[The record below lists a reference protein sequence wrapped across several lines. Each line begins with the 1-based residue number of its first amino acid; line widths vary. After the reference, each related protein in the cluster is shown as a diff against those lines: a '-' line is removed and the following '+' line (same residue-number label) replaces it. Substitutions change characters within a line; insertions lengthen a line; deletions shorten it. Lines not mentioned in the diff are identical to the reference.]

1 MALAEHVTVSRRF
14 QRAIRIDLDFGNAD
28 ALEGFTCPQSSAEV
42 LRTMARHVASDG
54 QGAFT
59 WTGPYG
65 SGKSSLAIAF
75 SALLNGKASL
85 RESAASSLGEQ
96 TASAVWQAMPP
107 RAKGWRILPVVGR
120 RDRPAQ
126 VVGEAL
132 EACGFTTET
141 ASASWTETQVLH
153 SLQRVADEHPEA
165 SGGLMVLIDEM
176 GKFLESAAH
185 GGSDIYFFQQL
196 AEIASRSNN
205 RLIVVCILHQAFEE
219 YAQRLSREAGDEWAK
234 IQGRFV
240 DLAVNTRGDEQID
253 LLSRAIQ
260 SDRPTREP
268 SYEAQTVAEL
278 ARAYTSP
285 HLPVR
290 LEECWPLH
298 PIVACLLGP
307 ISRRRFGQNQRSIFG
322 FLNSS
327 EPTGFQDFLRSAD
340 ADERYTPDLLWD
352 YLRINL
358 EPSIMAS
365 PDAHRWASSV
375 DAVERCEALGGNEV
389 CVKVLKTIALVG
401 MFRERSGLAAST
413 KLLLVALPTHQA
425 TEVGAV
431 IERLKSWSLIIY
443 RRFDDSYSIF
453 EGSDFDIE
461 HATNRAVE
469 SMESPDFNRLEA
481 LAKLRPIVAKR
492 HYHGTGA
499 LRWFDVRIVPVA
511 EVEVAVETYVPL
523 DGAIG
528 AFFLAIP
535 TMGESEAECHARC
548 RRAASVESDWE
559 ITVGLAPVQ
568 RDVTTLVHELLAL
581 EQVRNDS
588 PELQGDGVARREIEG
603 RISYLQ
609 GYIEGA
615 LTKAFDTAHWYQR
628 GKHARA
634 FSPREL
640 NSLASD
646 LADDRFRASP
656 TLRNE
661 LLNRTKPSSNAVAA
675 QNALLRA
682 MVLHETEE
690 RLGIAGFPAEAGLY
704 ESLLAASRL
713 HRNTPDGWRFTI
725 PEPHD
730 DDPCRLFPAWDAARE
745 LLRDNMK
752 RTVPAS
758 EIYALWREWPYG
770 IKDGMLP
777 VLLVAFILSMRNEVV
792 LYRQGIFQ
800 PRMTDLDTDY
810 LAKDSKSIELRWMS
824 LSEESR
830 RLLSGLASVV
840 REMHPTQTL
849 VGLEPIDVARGLV
862 SLYDRSPMW
871 VKRTQRLSTNAKR
884 LRELFKKAN
893 DPTRFIFDDIP
904 DTLSGADDLTEG
916 DRLQQTMSSLIDGL
930 RELREAY
937 PSMLHRLRETLL
949 TELDV
954 PNTSG
959 AMLKE
964 LQARAENVRQLS
976 GDHRLEAFVIRLAG
990 FRGSD
995 EDMEG
1000 LASLATNKPV
1010 AQWVDPDFDR
1020 ATVELADLAQ
1030 RFKRLEAY
1038 AHVKGRP
1045 DKRHAIA
1052 LVVGNNGGSEPLQGY
1067 FDVTDH
1073 DMEGVA
1079 DLVLKMREVLA
1090 TSGQESRDVILA
1102 ALTELSAEYLNPA
1115 TGEDADAGSEQREL
1129 AS

>member
-1 MALAEHVTVSRRF
+1 MTLAEHVKVSRRF

-42 LRTMARHVASDG
+42 LQAMARHVAMDG

-65 SGKSSLAIAF
+65 SGKSSLAIAL
-75 SALLNGKASL
+75 SALLNGKPSL
-85 RESAASSLGEQ
+85 RESAAASIGEQ
-96 TASAVWQAMPP
+96 AASAIWQAMPLGT
-107 RAKGWRILPVVGR
+107 KGWRILPVVGR

-132 EACGFTTET
+132 EAWGFATKTGPAT
-141 ASASWTETQVLH
+141 WTEKQVLG
-153 SLQRVADEHPEA
+153 SLQRVANEHPRA
-165 SGGLMVLIDEM
+165 GGGLMVLIDEM

-185 GGSDIYFFQQL
+185 EGSDIYFFQQL

-205 RLIVVCILHQAFEE
+205 RLVVVCILHQAFEE

-234 IQGRFV
+234 IQGRFI
-240 DLAVNTRGDEQID
+240 DLAVNTRSDEQID
-253 LLSRAIQ
+253 LLSRAIE
-260 SDRPTREP
+260 SDRSPREP
-268 SYEAQTVAEL
+268 SWDTQKVAEL

-285 HLPVR
+285 LLPVR

-298 PIVACLLGP
+298 PIVTCLLGP

-327 EPTGFQDFLRSAD
+327 EPMGFQDFLRSAD
-340 ADERYTPDLLWD
+340 SDERYTPDLLWD
-352 YLRINL
+352 YLRLNL

-375 DAVERCEALGGNEV
+375 DAVERCEALGGDELAI
-389 CVKVLKTIALVG
+389 KVLKTIALVG
-401 MFRERSGLAAST
+401 MFRERSGLAASAE
-413 KLLLVALPTHQA
+413 LLMVALPAHKSP
-425 TEVGAV
+425 EVAAA
-431 IERLKSWSLIIY
+431 IARLKNWSLIIY
-443 RRFDDSYSIF
+443 RRFDDSYSVF

-461 HATNRAVE
+461 HAVNRAVE
-469 SMESPDFNRLEA
+469 SIGDLDFSRLEA

-492 HYHGTGA
+492 HYHRTGA
-499 LRWFDVRIVPVA
+499 LRWFDVRVVPMA
-511 EVEVAVETYVPL
+511 EVDVAVERYVPL

-535 TMGESEAECHARC
+535 TMGESETECHTRC
-548 RRAASVESDWE
+548 RRAAAVASDWE
-559 ITVGLAPVQ
+559 ITVGLPPV
-568 RDVTTLVHELLAL
+568 RWNVTTLVRELLAL
-581 EQVRNDS
+581 EQIRTDS

-603 RISYLQ
+603 RISHLQ

-615 LTKAFDTAHWYQR
+615 LVKAFDTAHWYER
-628 GKHARA
+628 GRPAKA
-634 FSPREL
+634 FSPKEL
-640 NSLASD
+640 NGLASE
-646 LADDRFRASP
+646 LADDRFPASP
-656 TLRNE
+656 NLLNE

-682 MVLHETEE
+682 MVLHEDER
-690 RLGIAGFPAEAGLY
+690 RLGIEGFPAEAGLY
-704 ESLLAASRL
+704 ESLLGASGL
-713 HRNTPDGWRFTI
+713 HRNTADGWRFAI
-725 PEPHD
+725 PEPQNTCH
-730 DDPCRLFPAWDAARE
+730 LFPAWDAARGF
-745 LLRDNMK
+745 LRENMH
-752 RTVPAS
+752 RTVTAS
-758 EIYALWREWPYG
+758 EIYAVWREAPYG
-770 IKDGMLP
+770 IKDGLLP
-777 VLLVAFILSMRNEVV
+777 VLLVAFILSMQSEVV

-810 LAKDSKSIELRWMS
+810 LAKDSTSIELRWMS

-830 RLLSGLASVV
+830 RLLSGMASIV
-840 REMHPTQTL
+840 REMHPAQTL

-862 SLYDRSPMW
+862 SIYDLLPMW

-893 DPTRFIFDDIP
+893 DPARFIFDDIP
-904 DTLSGADDLTEG
+904 DTLSGAGNFTEG
-916 DRLQQTMSSLIDGL
+916 DRLHQTMSMLMDGL
-930 RELREAY
+930 RELAEAY
-937 PSMLHRLRETLL
+937 PSMLHRLREVLL

-976 GDHRLEAFVIRLAG
+976 GDHRLEAFVIRLAV

-995 EDMEG
+995 EDMES

-1038 AHVKGRP
+1038 AHVKGRD

-1052 LVVGNNGGSEPLQGY
+1052 LVVGREGGSEPLQGY
-1067 FDVTDH
+1067 FDVTDR
-1073 DMEGVA
+1073 DKDGVA
-1079 DLVLKMREVLA
+1079 GLVLRMREVLA
-1090 TSGQESRDVILA
+1090 TSGEENRNVILA
-1102 ALTELSAEYLNPA
+1102 ALTELSAQYLNSS
-1115 TGEDADAGSEQREL
+1115 TGEDVRAGSEQKEL